1 MTAKRW
7 SRRSLAA
14 LPLLPQVFL
23 PAAAQDNPL
32 VQRGVPAEASADN
45 AVTARERAHAS
56 ARRIALQRAAE
67 ALGAPAPNLSDSQI
81 EGLVGALIIEEERTT
96 ATRYIG
102 RLTVQFAPGALG
114 AALGRNV
121 PGGGAG
127 GAPGPELPASTVA
140 NVLAVARLGTLDQ
153 WIELRRR
160 LRASGGVTSVEILEI
175 SMDAAR
181 LRLGLGSG
189 PAEAAALLVGAGLDV
204 ESSGAVWQVGLA
216 GRR

>member
-1 MTAKRW
+1 LTAKRW

-14 LPLLPQVFL
+14 LLLPLAVFP

-45 AVTARERAHAS
+45 AVAARERAHAS
-56 ARRIALQRAAE
+56 ARRMALQRAAE
-67 ALGAPAPNLSDSQI
+67 ALGAPPPALSDAQI
-81 EGLVGALIIEEERTT
+81 EGLVAALIIEEERTT

-114 AALGRNV
+114 AALGRSV

-127 GAPGPELPASTVA
+127 AETPTSTVA
-140 NVLAVARLGTLDQ
+140 SVVAVARLGTLQD
-153 WIELRRR
+153 WLEMRRR
-160 LRASGGVTSVEILEI
+160 LRASGGVSSVEILEI
-175 SMDAAR
+175 SMDTAR
-181 LRLGLGSG
+181 LRLGLSSG
-189 PAEAAALLVGAGLDV
+189 PAEAAALLAGAGLDV
-204 ESSGAVWQVGLA
+204 ESGGAIWQVGLA

>member
-1 MTAKRW
+1 
-7 SRRSLAA
+7 
-14 LPLLPQVFL
+14 
-23 PAAAQDNPL
+23 

-45 AVTARERAHAS
+45 AVAARERAHAS

-67 ALGAPAPNLSDSQI
+67 ALGATPPALSEAQI
-81 EGLVGALIIEEERTT
+81 EGLVAALIIEEERTT

-114 AALGRNV
+114 AALGRPV
-121 PGGGAG
+121 PGGGAS
-127 GAPGPELPASTVA
+127 PADVPSSTVA
-140 NVLAVARLGTLDQ
+140 NVVVVARLGTLQD

-160 LRASGGVTSVEILEI
+160 LRASGGVTSVEILEM

-181 LRLGLGSG
+181 LRLGLGRA
-189 PAEAAALLVGAGLDV
+189 PDDAAALLAGAGVEV
-204 ESSGAVWQVGLA
+204 ESGGAVWQVGLA